1 MYLVGDYQARYQ
13 GLWTEGKPN
22 GNGTYYYVDGRI
34 YKGGWKDGLQVA
46 KIQLTSYKC
55 LLIFLD
61 RSWEHDIP

>member
-34 YKGGWKDGLQVA
+34 YKGGWKDGLQVV
-46 KIQLTSYKC
+46 TS
-55 LLIFLD
+55 
-61 RSWEHDIP
+61 